1 MRGAA
6 VLLLLAALAVPAAAG
21 EILAARTLA
30 PGTVL
35 APADL
40 HAAEPGPEAE
50 ARIAALV
57 GQEIRRAVYAGR
69 PVAEGAPGP
78 ATLVERNAVVVMD
91 YAAGALSIRTEGRA
105 LDAGAAGDRIRV
117 MNLASRITVTAVVSG
132 PDRVSVTP

>member
-1 MRGAA
+1 MRSAA
-6 VLLLLAALAVPAAAG
+6 VLLALALAAPAGAG
-21 EILAARTLA
+21 EILAARNLA

-40 HAAEPGPEAE
+40 RVAEPGPGSE
-50 ARIAALV
+50 ARIAELV

-105 LDAGAAGDRIRV
+105 LDAGAAGERIRV